1 MQSMDRISI
10 LPDYD
15 IPRIICGGWQLSTGH
30 ALKQALDMAD
40 AKRAFETLL
49 EHGFNT
55 FDGADIYTGVEDFY
69 GRIIRERRALGL
81 SIPQIHTKFVPD
93 LKDLE
98 HVDYGYVER
107 IILRSL
113 DRLGLDRLD
122 MVQFHWWDYAK
133 PGMIDTARHLA
144 RLQAAGKIHVLSTT
158 NFNAAELE
166 KILDAGI
173 SIATVQCQ
181 YSLLDRRPQKAMA
194 DLCRRRGVRMIAYG
208 TLAGGFLSEKWIG
221 APKPDIGKLENRS
234 LVKYLLVIEDTL
246 GWSGYQALLE
256 KLRRLSAELQLSISD
271 IATLYVLA
279 QPGVAAAVVG
289 TRSSRHIADT
299 LKLAGR
305 ALPAEALK
313 ELDAFVADFPMIEG
327 DCFDAERLPGGKHRA
342 IMRMNLVDSDTGF
355 DA

>member
-122 MVQFHWWDYAK
+122 MVQFHWWDYEK
-133 PGMIDTARHLA
+133 RGMIDTARHLA
-144 RLQAAGKIHVLSTT
+144 RLQAAGVDVIAKIEVEAGHGGTT
-158 NFNAAELE
+158 GRYKQWKEVSFENAW
-166 KILDAGI
+166 
-173 SIATVQCQ
+173 C
-181 YSLLDRRPQKAMA
+181 
-194 DLCRRRGVRMIAYG
+194 
-208 TLAGGFLSEKWIG
+208 
-221 APKPDIGKLENRS
+221 
-234 LVKYLLVIEDTL
+234 
-246 GWSGYQALLE
+246 
-256 KLRRLSAELQLSISD
+256 LR
-271 IATLYVLA
+271 TM
-279 QPGVAAAVVG
+279 GVA
-289 TRSSRHIADT
+289 
-299 LKLAGR
+299 
-305 ALPAEALK
+305 
-313 ELDAFVADFPMIEG
+313 
-327 DCFDAERLPGGKHRA
+327 
-342 IMRMNLVDSDTGF
+342 
-355 DA
+355 